1 VTASPMNCGDGLTRS
16 VAAASPPFPR
26 RGGKPAASS
35 LSPDGGAAGPM
46 TPGGEVDGP
55 RLAAGPRTWTLTLP
69 EGTTIISGNNRL
81 DRWTKNRLIKDL
93 HALVADAVKRQMGR
107 PVPPVGP
114 VEITTEYASPPR
126 LKRMRHPFASAC
138 ILDND
143 NIAPT
148 GKACAD
154 GIVKA
159 GIWPSDSKKYV
170 RKTSYI
176 LAPET
181 HPRGLLRVHIAEVI
195 EP

>member
-1 VTASPMNCGDGLTRS
+1 
-16 VAAASPPFPR
+16 
-26 RGGKPAASS
+26 
-35 LSPDGGAAGPM
+35 M

-93 HALVADAVKRQMGR
+93 HAKVADAAKRQMGR

-114 VEITTEYASPPR
+114 VEITVEYVSPPR
-126 LKRMRHPFASAC
+126 SKAKRHPFASDC
-138 ILDND
+138 ILDSD

-148 GKACAD
+148 GKALVD
-154 GIVKA
+154 GLVKVA
-159 GIWPSDSKKYV
+159 KIWPSDSKKYV

-181 HPRGLLRVHIAEVI
+181 HPRGLIRIHIMEVAE
-195 EP
+195 